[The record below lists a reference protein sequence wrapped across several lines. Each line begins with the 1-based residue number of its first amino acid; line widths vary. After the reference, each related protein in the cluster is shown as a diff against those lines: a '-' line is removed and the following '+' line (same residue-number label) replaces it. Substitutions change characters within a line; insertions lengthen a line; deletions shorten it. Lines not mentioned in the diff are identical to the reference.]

1 MQLQTDRQAVVLT
14 ADFTQSFPLLGTAG
28 LLWSHDTAITGI
40 EYRSDVSLVRTRCF
54 DSSHCGASLLPNV
67 IGLGKI
73 IKRWSHQNT
82 LIVIYHSEKLAS
94 SYIFRTDYEPGPLIL
109 KMKLC
114 NCCGVI
120 YFTENYV
127 VFHTFCMSNRPLNM
141 NSAHV
146 QTRSLCGIILIS

>member
-14 ADFTQSFPLLGTAG
+14 ADFTQSFPLLGTVFSE
-28 LLWSHDTAITGI
+28 SHDTAITGI

-54 DSSHCGASLLPNV
+54 DSSHWGASLLTNV

-82 LIVIYHSEKLAS
+82 LIVNVYRSEKLAS

-109 KMKLC
+109 KMQLC
-114 NCCGVI
+114 NCCDVI